1 MLTEAWSSDQ
11 RELEKWIKYSH
22 YIINNNYKIISDT
35 IRPASKQE
43 PNPVKGTALI
53 INKNL
58 YRYITRTDR
67 I

>member
-1 MLTEAWSSDQ
+1 MLTETWSSDQ

-22 YIINNNYKIISDT
+22 KLINKNYKIISDT

-43 PNPVKGTALI
+43 PNPGKGTAVI

-58 YRYITRTDR
+58 
-67 I
+67 